1 MIHSIME
8 TFYKEFQRFEFY
20 NFTITTTC
28 VATPD
33 RLNFEKSIK
42 TALANIQ
49 NISRCLSYNVP

>member
-8 TFYKEFQRFEFY
+8 TFFKEFQLFEFY

-33 RLNFEKSIK
+33 RLNFKKSIE
-42 TALANIQ
+42 TALAKI
-49 NISRCLSYNVP
+49 